1 LESTKNLL
9 REGLRREL
17 EGALEGEE
25 RLQVQHWCSSEFQKS
40 VRKFLETEGLHLQKG
55 SS

>member
-1 LESTKNLL
+1 M

-17 EGALEGEE
+17 DAALEAEE
-25 RLQVQHWCSSEFQKS
+25 KLQVQHWCSSEFQKS
-40 VRKFLETEGLHLQKG
+40 VRKFLEAAEGVLLQKG